1 MTRDPYPIERVF
13 IAASRDGNYDYRK
26 MERERPRPRSPE
38 WFRRDAERN
47 ERARLERL
55 RIDARK
61 SIGQNI
67 EEGAALIAL
76 GFEVQRAF
84 GPLGR

>member
-1 MTRDPYPIERVF
+1 MEAK
-13 IAASRDGNYDYRK
+13 AA
-26 MERERPRPRSPE
+26 PRTPE

-47 ERARLERL
+47 ERARRERL
-55 RIDARK
+55 LIDGRK

-76 GFEVQRAF
+76 GFEVYRAF
-84 GPLGR
+84 EHVRR

>member
-1 MTRDPYPIERVF
+1 MGSAVERA
-13 IAASRDGNYDYRK
+13 ITQART
-26 MERERPRPRSPE
+26 PE

-47 ERARLERL
+47 ALARLERL
-55 RIDARK
+55 RIDGGK

-76 GFEVQRAF
+76 GCEVQRAF
-84 GPLGR
+84 GHSCR

>member
-1 MTRDPYPIERVF
+1 
-13 IAASRDGNYDYRK
+13 
-26 MERERPRPRSPE
+26 MEREPTSRTPE

-47 ERARLERL
+47 ARARRERL
-55 RIDARK
+55 LIDGRK
-61 SIGQNI
+61 SIGQNL

-84 GPLGR
+84 EHARR

>member
-1 MTRDPYPIERVF
+1 MEER
-13 IAASRDGNYDYRK
+13 AT
-26 MERERPRPRSPE
+26 PRTPE

-47 ERARLERL
+47 ARARRDRL
-55 RIDARK
+55 LIDGRK
-61 SIGQNI
+61 SIGQNV

-84 GPLGR
+84 EHVRR